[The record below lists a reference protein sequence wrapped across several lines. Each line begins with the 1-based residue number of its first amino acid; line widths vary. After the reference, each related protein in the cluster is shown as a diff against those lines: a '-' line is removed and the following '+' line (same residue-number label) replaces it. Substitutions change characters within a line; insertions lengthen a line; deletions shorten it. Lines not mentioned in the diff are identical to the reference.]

1 MDISF
6 RAIASDELNELYEIA
21 SKIWHDH
28 YTEIIGKEQVDFM
41 LETIY
46 DKKSLK
52 ESIDKGQAFYFILKN
67 DQKLGFFSITN
78 ENELWLNK
86 LYVNTNLQ
94 GQGIGKIVL
103 DFINNSM
110 QPDIIKLTV
119 NRQNFKSINFYFKN
133 GFKIEKV
140 EDFDIGNGYWMNDF
154 IMVKK
159 NN

>member
-52 ESIDKGQAFYFILKN
+52 ESIDKGQAYYFILKN

-86 LYVNTNLQ
+86 LYVNTDLQ

-103 DFINNSM
+103 DYIV
-110 QPDIIKLTV
+110 DIKNPKTIRLTV
-119 NRQNFKSINFYFKN
+119 NRQNYKSINFYFKN
-133 GFKIEKV
+133 GFKIERI
-140 EDFDIGNGYWMNDF
+140 EDFDIGSGFWMNDF
-154 IMVKK
+154 IMIKQVK
-159 NN
+159 

>member
-28 YTEIIGKEQVDFM
+28 YTKIIGKEQVNFM

-52 ESIDKGQAFYFILKN
+52 ESIDKGQAYFFILKN
-67 DQKLGFFSITN
+67 DQKVGFYSITN

-86 LYVNTNLQ
+86 LYVNTDLQ
-94 GQGIGKIVL
+94 GKGIGKLVL
-103 DFINNSM
+103 DYIV
-110 QPDIIKLTV
+110 DIKNPKTIRLTV
-119 NRQNFKSINFYFKN
+119 NRQNYKSINFYFKN
-133 GFKIEKV
+133 GFKIERV
-140 EDFDIGNGYWMNDF
+140 EDFDIGSGFWMNDF
-154 IMVKK
+154 IMIKQVK
-159 NN
+159 

>member
-52 ESIDKGQAFYFILKN
+52 ESIDKGQSYFFILKN
-67 DQKLGFFSITN
+67 DQKVGFFSITN

-86 LYVNTNLQ
+86 LYVNTDLQ
-94 GQGIGKIVL
+94 GKGIGKLVL
-103 DFINNSM
+103 DYIV
-110 QPDIIKLTV
+110 DIKNPKTIRLTV
-119 NRQNFKSINFYFKN
+119 NRQNYKSINFYFKN
-133 GFKIEKV
+133 GFKIERV
-140 EDFDIGNGYWMNDF
+140 EDFDIGSGFWMNDF
-154 IMVKK
+154 IMIKQVK
-159 NN
+159 

>member
-1 MDISF
+1 MDIKF
-6 RAIASDELNELYEIA
+6 REIQLNEFDALFDIA

-28 YTEIIGKEQVDFM
+28 YTEVIGKEQVNYM
-41 LETIY
+41 LDTIY
-46 DKKSLK
+46 DKKSL
-52 ESIDKGQAFYFILKN
+52 EDSIHKGQVYFFILQN
-67 DQKLGFFSITN
+67 DKKIGFFSITN

-86 LYVNTNLQ
+86 LYVNTDLQ

-103 DFINNSM
+103 DYINNSM

>member
-52 ESIDKGQAFYFILKN
+52 ESIDKGQSYFFILKN
-67 DQKLGFFSITN
+67 DQKVGFFSITN

-86 LYVNTNLQ
+86 LYVNKDLQ
-94 GQGIGKIVL
+94 GQGNSTLFQSVKLIL
-103 DFINNSM
+103 D
-110 QPDIIKLTV
+110 QPKET
-119 NRQNFKSINFYFKN
+119 
-133 GFKIEKV
+133 
-140 EDFDIGNGYWMNDF
+140 
-154 IMVKK
+154 
-159 NN
+159 